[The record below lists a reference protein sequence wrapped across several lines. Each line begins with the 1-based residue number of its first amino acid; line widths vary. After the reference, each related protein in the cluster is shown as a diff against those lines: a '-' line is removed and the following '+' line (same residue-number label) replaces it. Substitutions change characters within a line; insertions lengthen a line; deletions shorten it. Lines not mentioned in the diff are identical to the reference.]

1 MKFKKIKKILT
12 QGLKFSLT
20 SLFGTATDTLVLWL
34 MTTYVMGATHF
45 GQYVLS
51 PLISFECAVIVNYT
65 VAYFYVWRD
74 RISIF
79 TIGSYFSHLWK
90 YNISCISAFIVKMMI
105 LNAIAVTTKW
115 DPVICNLLALC
126 CSGLLNF
133 TLNEFVI
140 FRKPSSKKEEVED
153 N

>member
-1 MKFKKIKKILT
+1 MNIKRLIA
-12 QGLKFSLT
+12 QAIKFSLT

-34 MTTYVMGATHF
+34 LSAYVFGDSHF
-45 GQYVLS
+45 EQYVLS

-74 RISIF
+74 RINIF
-79 TIGSYFSHLWK
+79 SIGSYFSHFWK
-90 YNISCISAFIVKMMI
+90 YNISCISAFIVKMLL
-105 LNAIAVTTKW
+105 LNAIAFATKW

-126 CSGLLNF
+126 ASGILNF
-133 TLNEFVI
+133 VLNEFEI
-140 FRKPSSKKEEVED
+140 FRRSVSNKELKED

>member
-1 MKFKKIKKILT
+1 MNIKRLIA
-12 QGLKFSLT
+12 QAIKFSLT

-34 MTTYVMGATHF
+34 LTTFVFGNSHF
-45 GQYVLS
+45 EQYVLS

-79 TIGSYFSHLWK
+79 SICSYFIHLLK
-90 YNISCISAFIVKMMI
+90 NKISCVSAFIVKMLL
-105 LNAIAVTTKW
+105 LNAIAFATKW

-126 CSGLLNF
+126 VSGLLNF
-133 TLNEFVI
+133 VLNEFVI
-140 FRKPSSKKEEVED
+140 FRRSVSNKETEED

>member
-45 GQYVLS
+45 EQYVLS

-90 YNISCISAFIVKMMI
+90 YNISCISAFIV
-105 LNAIAVTTKW
+105 
-115 DPVICNLLALC
+115 
-126 CSGLLNF
+126 
-133 TLNEFVI
+133 
-140 FRKPSSKKEEVED
+140 
-153 N
+153 

>member
-1 MKFKKIKKILT
+1 MNIKRLIA
-12 QGLKFSLT
+12 QAIKFSLT

-34 MTTYVMGATHF
+34 LTTFVFGNSHF
-45 GQYVLS
+45 EQYVLS

-74 RISIF
+74 SISIF
-79 TIGSYFSHLWK
+79 SICSYFIHLLK
-90 YNISCISAFIVKMMI
+90 NNISCVSAFIVKMLL
-105 LNAIAVTTKW
+105 LNAIAFATKW

-126 CSGLLNF
+126 VSGLLNF
-133 TLNEFVI
+133 VLNEFVI
-140 FRKPSSKKEEVED
+140 FRRSVSNKETEED